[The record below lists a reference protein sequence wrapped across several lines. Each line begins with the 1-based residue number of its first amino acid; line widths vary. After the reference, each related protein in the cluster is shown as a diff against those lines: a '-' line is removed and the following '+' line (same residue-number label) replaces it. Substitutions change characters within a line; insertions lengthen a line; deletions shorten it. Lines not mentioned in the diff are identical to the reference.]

1 MKKVL
6 VIESKKDMSK
16 RIVDMLQEEKYETYV
31 IVNKI
36 DNMNHI
42 QFKAFDI
49 ILLNVELLQK
59 EDIRILKKIVENQ
72 IPVIVL
78 LDRIINEGIVK
89 ILKDGNNDYIIKPFK
104 KVDLLARI
112 HLRLKDNDNEIYQYR
127 DITINTNQK
136 IVYKNNKRID
146 LTLKEYELFL
156 LFVKNL
162 DIILPRKEILSRVWG
177 INVELQTRTID
188 YHIQQLRRKLGLKD
202 NIVTI
207 NKIGYYLKGEKIT

>member
-1 MKKVL
+1 
-6 VIESKKDMSK
+6 MSK

-42 QFKAFDI
+42 QLKSFDI
-49 ILLNVELLQK
+49 ILLNIELLQK

-78 LDRIINEGIVK
+78 LDRIINEDIVK

-127 DITINTNQK
+127 DIIINTNQK

-177 INVELQTRTID
+177 IHVELQTKTID

-207 NKIGYYLKGEKIT
+207 NKIGYYLRGEKIA

>member
-6 VIESKKDMSK
+6 IIESKKDMSK

-207 NKIGYYLKGEKIT
+207 NKIGYYLKGEKIA

>member
-6 VIESKKDMSK
+6 IIESKKDMSK

-31 IVNKI
+31 IDNKI

-42 QFKAFDI
+42 QVKAFDI

-112 HLRLKDNDNEIYQYR
+112 HLTLKHNGNEIYQYR

-207 NKIGYYLKGEKIT
+207 NKIGYYLKGEKIA

>member
-1 MKKVL
+1 M
-6 VIESKKDMSK
+6 
-16 RIVDMLQEEKYETYV
+16 
-31 IVNKI
+31 
-36 DNMNHI
+36 
-42 QFKAFDI
+42 
-49 ILLNVELLQK
+49 
-59 EDIRILKKIVENQ
+59 
-72 IPVIVL
+72 
-78 LDRIINEGIVK
+78 DRIINEGIVK

-207 NKIGYYLKGEKIT
+207 NKIGYYLKGEKIA